1 VSIYNRRM
9 ATKTPTP
16 LELTDQKLFRQA
28 CYLDGAWIT
37 APSGAAIEVDNPATG
52 DIVGTVPKLGRAET
66 RRAIEAAAR
75 ALPAWRALTAKARA
89 VILRKWFDLM
99 LQHQDDLARL
109 MTTEQGKPLAES
121 RGEVAYAASFLEW
134 FGEEAKRVYGDTIPA
149 HQSDKRIVVVKEP
162 IGVVACITP
171 WNFPLAM
178 ITRKAGPALAAGC
191 TVVLKPASQTPFSA
205 LALAELAERAG
216 VPKGVLNVI
225 TGSATEIGAELTS
238 HPTVRK
244 LSFTGST
251 EIGKLLMA
259 QCATT
264 VKKLSLELGGNA
276 PFIVFDD
283 ADLDAAVEGAIAS
296 KYRNTGQTCVCA
308 NRLLVQDSVYDAF
321 AAKLADAVKTLRPAP
336 GLEAGATQ
344 GPLIDDKAVE
354 KVESHIADATAKG
367 ARILLGG
374 KRHALGGRFFEPT
387 ILTGVTPAM
396 AIAREETF
404 GPVAPLFRFAD
415 EHEAIALAN
424 DTEFGLAA
432 YFYGR
437 DIGRVWRVAEAL
449 EYGIVGINTGII
461 STEVAP
467 FGGVKESGL
476 GREGSKYGLDEFLEI
491 KYLCLGG
498 V

>member
-1 VSIYNRRM
+1 MTSTSTVGVS
-9 ATKTPTP
+9 
-16 LELTDQKLFRQA
+16 LQDSKLFRQA
-28 CYLDGAWIT
+28 CYIDGAWVE
-37 APSGAAIEVDNPATG
+37 SGQGSIEVDNPATG
-52 DIVGTVPKLGRAET
+52 ETIGTVPKLGRAET
-66 RRAIEAAAR
+66 RAAIAAAAR
-75 ALPAWRALTAKARA
+75 EFPAWRRKPAKERA
-89 VILRKWFDLM
+89 AVMRRWFDLM
-99 LQHQDDLARL
+99 MANQDDLARL
-109 MTTEQGKPLAES
+109 MTAEQGKPLTES

-149 HQSDKRIVVVKEP
+149 PQNDKRIVVVKEP

-178 ITRKAGPALAAGC
+178 ITRKAGPAIAAGC

-216 VPKGVLNVI
+216 VPKGVFNVV
-225 TGSATEIGAELTS
+225 TGPATEIGAELTGN
-238 HPTVRK
+238 PTVRK
-244 LSFTGST
+244 VSFTGST

-259 QCATT
+259 QAATT
-264 VKKLSLELGGNA
+264 IKKLSLELGGNA

-283 ADLDAAVEGAIAS
+283 ADLDAAVDGAIAS

-308 NRLLVQDSVYDAF
+308 NRLLVQDAVYEAF
-321 AAKLADAVKTLRPAP
+321 AERLAAAVKKLTPAP
-336 GLEAGATQ
+336 GTDPKATQ
-344 GPLIDDKAVE
+344 GPLIDDRAVE

-367 ARILLGG
+367 AKVLVGG

-387 ILTGVTPAM
+387 ILTEVTPQM
-396 AIAREETF
+396 AVAREETF
-404 GPVAPLFRFAD
+404 GPVAPLFRFSD
-415 EHEAIALAN
+415 EAAAIALAN

-437 DIGRVWRVAEAL
+437 DVGRIWRVAEAL
-449 EYGIVGINTGII
+449 EYGIVGINTGLI

-476 GREGSKYGLDEFLEI
+476 GREGSKYGLEEFLEI
-491 KYLCLGG
+491 KYLCMGG
-498 V
+498 I